1 MNVSN
6 CKYCG
11 RLFNAISR
19 ERICP
24 NCQKQL
30 DEKFVVVKEFLREN
44 PNSSVDEVSKE
55 CEVSTKQIRQW
66 VREERLT
73 FSENSMEGIEC
84 ERCGVMI
91 KTGRYCETCK
101 LAVGNDLRSV
111 MDKPRVEQSVKK
123 SAKDKDRM
131 RFLQN

>member
-6 CKYCG
+6 CKNCG

-30 DEKFVVVKEFLREN
+30 DEKFVVVKEFLRDN

-84 ERCGVMI
+84 ERCGTMI

-101 LAVGNDLRSV
+101 LAVDNDLRSV
-111 MDKPRVEQSVKK
+111 MDKPKVEQNVRK

>member
-1 MNVSN
+1 MDVSN
-6 CKYCG
+6 CKNCG
-11 RLFNAISR
+11 RLFNAINR

-24 NCQKQL
+24 NCQKLL
-30 DEKFVVVKEFLREN
+30 DEKFVVVLEFLREN
-44 PNSSVDEVSKE
+44 PNSSVEEVTKE
-55 CEVSTKQIRQW
+55 CEVSTKQIRQC

-84 ERCGVMI
+84 ERCGTMI
-91 KTGRYCETCK
+91 KTGRYCEACK

-111 MDKPRVEQSVKK
+111 MNKSRVEQTVRK

>member
-1 MNVSN
+1 MDVSN
-6 CKYCG
+6 CKNCG
-11 RLFNAISR
+11 RLFNAINR

-24 NCQKQL
+24 NCQKLL

-44 PNSSVDEVSKE
+44 PNSSVEEVSKE

-84 ERCGVMI
+84 ERCGTMI
-91 KTGRYCETCK
+91 KTGRYCEACK

-111 MDKPRVEQSVKK
+111 MNKSRVEQTVSK

>member
-1 MNVSN
+1 MDVSN
-6 CKYCG
+6 CKNCG
-11 RLFNAISR
+11 RLFNAINR

-24 NCQKQL
+24 NCQKLL

-44 PNSSVDEVSKE
+44 PNSSVEEVSKE
-55 CEVSTKQIRQW
+55 CEVSTKQIHQW

-84 ERCGVMI
+84 ERCGTMI
-91 KTGRYCETCK
+91 KTGRYCEACK

-111 MDKPRVEQSVKK
+111 MNKSRVEQTVRK